1 MSSRRINYTSQN
13 HQPSLDTINRYEFY
27 TLSSRI
33 SKDLLNVIFD
43 YSHDEKIQKI
53 RGVTKKMIEKIGE
66 NYTIDTYYIPLVET
80 SGRMI
85 EITERIAKRKCGDC
99 SNITCIIN
107 VDLNRI
113 LGHGN
118 GHGLVLG
125 TPFLMYYQSY
135 MGPYQI
141 LGHLLNTSDITYNNN
156 WIRRLI
162 TISGYENID
171 EFIYYSQ
178 HCNIWKINEQNLW
191 ILTNNLL
198 MTYER
203 PRNRQEEMSYN
214 YRNNLNNMSEQIY
227 LAQDQQITLEDL
239 EMNRLRAN
247 FDEELSI
254 WGEFARRVLRQNIN
268 PEQPDHIFT
277 SHSLIYMRR
286 LRRRYPGLSIREILA
301 REITNAERYEEDF
314 RRLYRIDFQ
323 ATRYAEGYNFY
334 PRGLRHYLLR
344 IRRRQRIVSDAVNRL
359 RNLNE
364 RNERERR
371 YNTHLIRLRLL

>member
-27 TLSSRI
+27 TLPSRI

-227 LAQDQQITLEDL
+227 LAQDQPITLEDL

-247 FDEELSI
+247 FGEELST

-323 ATRYAEGYNFY
+323 AT
-334 PRGLRHYLLR
+334 
-344 IRRRQRIVSDAVNRL
+344 
-359 RNLNE
+359 
-364 RNERERR
+364 
-371 YNTHLIRLRLL
+371 